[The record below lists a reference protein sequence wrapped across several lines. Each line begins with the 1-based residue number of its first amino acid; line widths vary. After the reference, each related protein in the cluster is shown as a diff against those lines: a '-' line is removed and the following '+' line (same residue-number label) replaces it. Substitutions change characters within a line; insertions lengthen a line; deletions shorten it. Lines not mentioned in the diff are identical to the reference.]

1 MRSEAF
7 FTGQH
12 GHYIDDTY
20 LETEVAFS
28 LLRFNPAEGNFS
40 PENTVDDKT
49 FVQFLCALRLYM
61 PRAGIIVSTREPA
74 AFRDN
79 LISLGVT
86 RFSAGSCTG
95 VGGLKVDMLRENLL
109 RICPDLKITTIA
121 DRLTDSNL
129 MRHFSACSVIVEG
142 FDKAEEKKMLL
153 EEFAG
158 DRRLVV
164 SASGIAGSSVESI
177 SIRNYG
183 NCSIAGEMYLECQQ
197 IRKLS

>member
-1 MRSEAF
+1 MRVEIA
-7 FTGQH
+7 
-12 GHYIDDTY
+12 
-20 LETEVAFS
+20 
-28 LLRFNPAEGNFS
+28 
-40 PENTVDDKT
+40 
-49 FVQFLCALRLYM
+49 
-61 PRAGIIVSTREPA
+61 
-74 AFRDN
+74 
-79 LISLGVT
+79 
-86 RFSAGSCTG
+86 G
-95 VGGLKVDMLRENLL
+95 VGGIGSNVAVNPVRSGIKEFTIADFDRVEASNLNRQFYFAGQVGGFKVDMLRENLL

-164 SASGIAGSSVESI
+164 SASEIAGSSVESI

-183 NCSIAGEMYLECQQ
+183 NCSIAGEMYVECQQ